1 MKSRN
6 NGKHWK
12 SSIKYC
18 EGNNKRKFYD
28 NEKPKEG
35 FHCIFLTVKLKD
47 SVFKMIKNYYP

>member
-1 MKSRN
+1 MKPMN